1 MDSPP
6 SNPTPATPSG
16 HYVWEPAGE
25 NYAVHL
31 YSEIIDRLN
40 YEVIRGFGALPKR
53 GAEVGGVLMG
63 SAERGAKLIVKVEDF
78 QSIPCEHLSGP
89 SYVLSE
95 KDLQELDRVLERSAK
110 AEAGELRVVGF
121 YRSTTRD
128 AIQLMEQDLALLDAR
143 FPDDGAICL
152 LIKPYNARPNEAVLL
167 IREKGVFPT
176 EPQTRSF
183 VFRRKEMGV
192 GPAPPR
198 ERSRPAAQPFPA
210 EVAPAEV
217 AVPADA
223 GAAKP
228 APAVEV
234 ETPRAAEPEIPAA
247 AAAEDEI
254 AELINRGRRR
264 QRPPLTLSAG
274 AAREGETR
282 TENEFASAAQA
293 HSAVGGMLQAPAF
306 TQGREA
312 GAVRKMVKRNRWVWV
327 PLSFIFLVLGVV
339 LGFEIGLGFYRAQNL
354 ALTGD
359 PYTIDLSV
367 SRFGESYHL
376 KWNPAAVAVRTA
388 KRGELMVEE
397 GATTKPMNL
406 TTDDLARGGLIYRGG
421 DQASRFRLTLFLR
434 DRSSFS
440 ESVETPPPA
449 H

>member
-25 NYAVHL
+25 DYAVHL

-95 KDLQELDRVLERSAK
+95 KDLQELD
-110 AEAGELRVVGF
+110 RVVGF

-198 ERSRPAAQPFPA
+198 ERARPAAQPFPA

-217 AVPADA
+217 AAATDA
-223 GAAKP
+223 GAVKP
-228 APAVEV
+228 APTV
-234 ETPRAAEPEIPAA
+234 
-247 AAAEDEI
+247 
-254 AELINRGRRR
+254 
-264 QRPPLTLSAG
+264 
-274 AAREGETR
+274 
-282 TENEFASAAQA
+282 
-293 HSAVGGMLQAPAF
+293 
-306 TQGREA
+306 
-312 GAVRKMVKRNRWVWV
+312 
-327 PLSFIFLVLGVV
+327 
-339 LGFEIGLGFYRAQNL
+339 
-354 ALTGD
+354 
-359 PYTIDLSV
+359 
-367 SRFGESYHL
+367 
-376 KWNPAAVAVRTA
+376 
-388 KRGELMVEE
+388 
-397 GATTKPMNL
+397 
-406 TTDDLARGGLIYRGG
+406 
-421 DQASRFRLTLFLR
+421 
-434 DRSSFS
+434 
-440 ESVETPPPA
+440 
-449 H
+449 

>member
-6 SNPTPATPSG
+6 SSPAPETPSG

-25 NYAVHL
+25 DYAVHL

-63 SAERGAKLIVKVEDF
+63 SAERGTKLIVKVEDF

-143 FPDDGAICL
+143 FPDDGEICL

-198 ERSRPAAQPFPA
+198 ERGRAGAQPAEPPPA
-210 EVAPAEV
+210 EAA
-217 AVPADA
+217 ATTDA
-223 GAAKP
+223 GPAKP
-228 APAVEV
+228 AEAAEV
-234 ETPRAAEPEIPAA
+234 ETARAVEAEIPVAA
-247 AAAEDEI
+247 APAEDEI
-254 AELINRGRRR
+254 AELMSRGRRR

-282 TENEFASAAQA
+282 TENDFPTAAEARSAA
-293 HSAVGGMLQAPAF
+293 GGVLREPAL
-306 TQGREA
+306 TPGREA
-312 GAVRKMVKRNRWVWV
+312 GVVWKPVKRNRWVWV

-359 PYTIDLSV
+359 PYAIDLSV
-367 SRFGESYHL
+367 SKFGESYHL

-421 DQASRFRLTLFLR
+421 DQSSRFRLTLFLR